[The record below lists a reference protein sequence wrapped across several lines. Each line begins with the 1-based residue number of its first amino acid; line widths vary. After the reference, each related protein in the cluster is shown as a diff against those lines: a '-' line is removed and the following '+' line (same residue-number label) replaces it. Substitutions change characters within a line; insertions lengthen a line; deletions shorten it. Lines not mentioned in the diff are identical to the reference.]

1 MKAKRP
7 ARVAVVVA
15 VGLLAALGSC
25 AVLAGDEPVPEASP
39 ASSPAQVAA
48 MEDQVVRA
56 AGLAEEGRPAEA
68 RRVLE
73 ALDGR
78 LAGLPGGDARAEA
91 RLEGLRGAVSVL
103 LVFLTDSSRAGL
115 SQAAASPDVS
125 PDVARSLRALAAGAG
140 GGRRTTTTVG
150 FPVAEWQVQVAALV
164 QRIEAV
170 YARVVQELPLGEVVV
185 IYGDAFDLG
194 VSMRGPGD
202 ELIGL
207 ADELAA
213 LAPPFADRAHWQ
225 LHDAVHDAADDLA
238 HAIPTTVAAGGLRSH
253 FDEVPLGETK
263 QWRRIVAKHDA
274 MVVAAAAVAAAG
286 TGA

>member
-7 ARVAVVVA
+7 ARVAVVT

-39 ASSPAQVAA
+39 ATSPAQVAA
-48 MEDQVVRA
+48 MEDEVVRA
-56 AGLAEEGRPAEA
+56 AGLAEEGRTAEA

-78 LAGLPGGDARAEA
+78 LAGLPGGDGRADA

-115 SQAAASPDVS
+115 SRAAASPDVS

-140 GGRRTTTTVG
+140 GHPTTTTVG

-185 IYGDAFDLG
+185 IYGDALDFG

-207 ADELAA
+207 VDELAA
-213 LAPPFADRAHWQ
+213 LAPPFADRAHRQ
-225 LHDAVHDAADDLA
+225 LHDAVQDAAGDLA
-238 HAIPTTVAAGGLRSH
+238 HSIRSTVAAAGLRSH
-253 FDEVPLGETK
+253 FDEVPLGETEH
-263 QWRRIVAKHDA
+263 WRRIVAKHDA
-274 MVVAAAAVAAAG
+274 VVAAASAVAAAG